1 MVKVIVVVELNVIF
15 DREIVFFDVD
25 DELLLLF
32 DFDIDEND
40 DDNKVED
47 IGGNDNVGDLDD
59 MDLDIDEM
67 VGLSKLDVVFDLGI
81 TVEVGEIVVIVVDL
95 KLLYFLRCIERPSLL
110 LTNVT
115 HTQAIPP
122 T

>member
-1 MVKVIVVVELNVIF
+1 LVKVVVVVELNVIF

-32 DFDIDEND
+32 DFDNDDND

-67 VGLSKLDVVFDLGI
+67 VSLM
-81 TVEVGEIVVIVVDL
+81 
-95 KLLYFLRCIERPSLL
+95 LYLI
-110 LTNVT
+110 
-115 HTQAIPP
+115 
-122 T
+122 